1 MQVEDNGND
10 AGYQAAL
17 RRRNLWH
24 LALAGD
30 RLVPRRKHPDT
41 GAGRP
46 TSLRRSDNHN
56 HSDDDNA
63 DDNDDDN
70 THDNARDP
78 RELA

>member
-1 MQVEDNGND
+1 MQVEHKGNV
-10 AGYQAAL
+10 AGHQAAL

-24 LALAGD
+24 LALAGN

-56 HSDDDNA
+56 HSDDDHDNA
-63 DDNDDDN
+63 DDN